1 MVRTVIARTG
11 PTDGG
16 LPDTIDALVAA
27 GRVGDAWRLLGSR
40 AAAADPE
47 ALFLLAVWRL
57 AGQFV
62 RRDLALSR
70 DLFHRAAQAGHPE
83 APRIHRAFLAG
94 GVGGPADWTAAL
106 QLLEQ
111 AAKAEPAARAQL
123 ALIDGMRL
131 SSSGDPL
138 EIPAAEQ
145 LSDRPQV
152 SCVRGLLSRA
162 ECDFLA
168 AEAQRWLAPAVV
180 VDPQT
185 GRQYQNPIRTSDGM
199 AFPFTEENPAIHA
212 LNRRIAAA
220 TGTGVAQGE
229 PLQVLRYRPGQEY
242 KPHVDALTGDDNQRI
257 ITVLVYLNRGYD
269 GGETRFVQTGLTFR
283 GEIGDALIF
292 HNVDADGRADPLAQ
306 HAGLPVTK
314 GEKYLSTRWIR
325 ARPFSLPPPRPLLDI

>member
-1 MVRTVIARTG
+1 MVKPVIASTG

-16 LPDTIDALVAA
+16 LPETIDALVAA
-27 GRVGDAWRLLGSR
+27 GRVGDAWRLLGTR
-40 AAAADPE
+40 AVASDPE
-47 ALFLLAVWRL
+47 ALFMLAVWRL
-57 AGQFV
+57 AGQYV

-70 DLFHRAAQAGHPE
+70 DLFDRAAKAGHPE

-94 GVGGPADWTAAL
+94 GVGGPADWATAL
-106 QLLEQ
+106 RLLEK
-111 AAKAEPAARAQL
+111 AAKADPAARAQL
-123 ALIDGMRL
+123 TLIGNMHL
-131 SSSGDPL
+131 SPSGDPQ
-138 EIPAAEQ
+138 EIPAAAQ
-145 LSDRPQV
+145 LSERPQV

-162 ECDFLA
+162 ECEFLI
-168 AEAQRWLAPAVV
+168 AEAQDWLAPSVV

-185 GRQYQNPIRTSDGM
+185 GRQFQNPIRTSDGM
-199 AFPFTEENPAIHA
+199 AFPYTEENPAIHA
-212 LNRRIAAA
+212 LNRRISAA
-220 TGTGVAQGE
+220 TGTAVAQGE

-269 GGETRFVQTGLTFR
+269 GGETRFVRTGLTFR

-325 ARPFSLPPPRPLLDI
+325 ARAFAIPPPRPLLAI